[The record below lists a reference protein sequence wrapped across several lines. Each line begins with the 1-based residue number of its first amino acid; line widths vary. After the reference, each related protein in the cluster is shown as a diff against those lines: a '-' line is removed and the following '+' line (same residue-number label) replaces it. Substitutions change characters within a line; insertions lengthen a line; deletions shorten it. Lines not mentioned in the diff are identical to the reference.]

1 MLLLQCDGEQTPI
14 SAHLVLL
21 VEQTAEQLSSF
32 QREDRDGQVHAD
44 DHRRIDVVRAGT
56 EQIDQVVVEVHSG
69 EMAWVFGCNGCMATI
84 DRVRRWMLLDDRR
97 TMIVVPVGHRR
108 LAKTLDFNRHSFPRS
123 KATDLIDPVVL
134 HHRLHD

>member
-21 VEQTAEQLSSF
+21 VEQTAEQLPSF

-44 DHRRIDVVRAGT
+44 DHRRIDVVRTGT
-56 EQIDQVVVEVHSG
+56 EQFDQVIVEVHCG
-69 EMAWVFGCNGCMATI
+69 EMTGVFGCNGRMATI
-84 DRVRRWMLLDDRR
+84 DRVRRRMLFDDRR
-97 TMIVVPVGHRR
+97 TVIVVPIGHRR
-108 LAKTLDFNRHSFPRS
+108 LAETLDCNRHSFLRS